1 MQLGVERL
9 GPVARR
15 RLQPGHARG
24 ERGRTNSCNSDAP
37 DAPKPCF
44 RGCPTDRRSGSR
56 RAASLPSSRISGS
69 ASACARWHWHSL
81 EGSGAAARRGARSS
95 GRRSGVR
102 QRARQ
107 TGWVTPAGAF
117 RWSHE
122 IALATAHL
130 WACHRRQLQ
139 LQTFRN
145 AVGVNAGRLE
155 RLQPPQCG
163 LHLGRRRWQIDA
175 GDLDRPTACTSGRQP
190 ASSDSTMTRASS
202 RSRGGRRIR
211 FNPQGVGMAVGSAVT
226 IAFEPGK

>member
-1 MQLGVERL
+1 MVARDRL
-9 GPVARR
+9 GHGP
-15 RLQPGHARG
+15 
-24 ERGRTNSCNSDAP
+24 
-37 DAPKPCF
+37 
-44 RGCPTDRRSGSR
+44 
-56 RAASLPSSRISGS
+56 
-69 ASACARWHWHSL
+69 
-81 EGSGAAARRGARSS
+81 
-95 GRRSGVR
+95 
-102 QRARQ
+102 
-107 TGWVTPAGAF
+107 
-117 RWSHE
+117 
-122 IALATAHL
+122 HL
-130 WACHRRQLQ
+130 RACHLRQLQ

-190 ASSDSTMTRASS
+190 ASSDPTMTRASS

>member
-1 MQLGVERL
+1 MVARDRL
-9 GPVARR
+9 GHGP
-15 RLQPGHARG
+15 
-24 ERGRTNSCNSDAP
+24 
-37 DAPKPCF
+37 
-44 RGCPTDRRSGSR
+44 
-56 RAASLPSSRISGS
+56 
-69 ASACARWHWHSL
+69 
-81 EGSGAAARRGARSS
+81 
-95 GRRSGVR
+95 
-102 QRARQ
+102 
-107 TGWVTPAGAF
+107 
-117 RWSHE
+117 
-122 IALATAHL
+122 HL
-130 WACHRRQLQ
+130 RACHRRQLQ

-190 ASSDSTMTRASS
+190 ASSDPTMTRGSS